1 MDYGPSHLFL
11 RMYFFIL
18 AFPPVELWYTNTIEK
33 TRLGNPGN
41 TGPLPM
47 GRITII
53 QKLVKYWLPVI
64 SWMGFIFWFSTEP
77 FSDDHTTILVQKIL
91 PFLFPAISPE
101 APILIHMFLRKAA
114 HVTEYFV
121 LSLLLFRAL
130 RGGSGESW
138 NWRWSFFSLGVVVFW
153 AAIDEL
159 HQSFVPART
168 ASIVDVGIDLTGG
181 ILAQVMIAIGYR
193 YRKK

>member
-1 MDYGPSHLFL
+1 MMSRH
-11 RMYFFIL
+11 I
-18 AFPPVELWYTNTIEK
+18 
-33 TRLGNPGN
+33 
-41 TGPLPM
+41 PLPQHVEVPTLKPEATM
-47 GRITII
+47 I
-53 QKLVKYWLPVI
+53 QNFVKYWLPVI

-77 FSDDHTTILVQKIL
+77 FSDDHTTVLVQKIL
-91 PFLFPAISPE
+91 PFLFPAISPGP
-101 APILIHMFLRKAA
+101 PILIDMFLRKAA

-130 RGGSGESW
+130 RAGSGASW

-159 HQSFVPART
+159 HQSFVPERT
-168 ASIVDVGIDLTGG
+168 ASIVDVGIDITGG
-181 ILAQVMIAIGYR
+181 ILAQVMIAIVYR